1 MRRHGSSTKDP
12 AAHETPAASETK
24 ETRRPDDVQQPDI
37 GALGLLRWAWR
48 QLTSMRTALFLLLLL
63 AVAAVPGSVWPQRS
77 VDPVRVRTYLQE
89 HTTAG
94 PWMDRLRLFDV
105 YSSPWFAAIYLLL
118 FISLIGCVLPR
129 CRVLWRETRGG
140 PVRAPL
146 RLARLPEHREV
157 EVAATPE
164 HALETARRVLGRQ
177 RFRLRPADTSVD
189 ATGAPG
195 QATAYVSAE
204 KGFLRELGNLVFHL
218 ALIGVLIGVAVG
230 HLWGWKGDVI
240 VPATRTFAN
249 SIFSDTQGSFDT
261 LAAGPLVDLE
271 DLPPFIVRVNEVNV
285 AFETGA
291 GGSQFGQPRFFDASV
306 TTQDSPTAAPR
317 NQVMSVNNPLH
328 FGSTSVFL
336 LGNGYAPVITV
347 RDKTGKVVMRE
358 PVVFRPQD
366 NNYTSTGA
374 VKVRATSPQLG
385 FEGIFAPTISDQNL
399 RANPVSDFPG
409 PALPGLLLTLW
420 QGELFPDGAPQSVYA
435 LDTSK
440 MTQPK
445 TAAGLPVRIALRLGE
460 TKAIAGDRGTVTFE
474 SLPRFAGLS
483 VRYDPGKELTLAC
496 SLLALAGLIASL
508 TIRRRRV
515 FVRVREQDGRT
526 LLMVGGLAKG
536 EDVRLGDAVDR
547 VTESILEELPR
558 HES

>member
-12 AAHETPAASETK
+12 AAHETPAASGTT

-37 GALGLLRWAWR
+37 GVLGLLRWAWR

-230 HLWGWKGDVI
+230 HLWGWKGTSSC
-240 VPATRTFAN
+240 PR
-249 SIFSDTQGSFDT
+249 
-261 LAAGPLVDLE
+261 LAP
-271 DLPPFIVRVNEVNV
+271 
-285 AFETGA
+285 
-291 GGSQFGQPRFFDASV
+291 
-306 TTQDSPTAAPR
+306 SPTRSSPTPR
-317 NQVMSVNNPLH
+317 ARSTLSRPARWLTSRTCRRSSC
-328 FGSTSVFL
+328 GSTRSMW
-336 LGNGYAPVITV
+336 PS
-347 RDKTGKVVMRE
+347 
-358 PVVFRPQD
+358 RPARAARSSGSRAS
-366 NNYTSTGA
+366 ST
-374 VKVRATSPQLG
+374 
-385 FEGIFAPTISDQNL
+385 
-399 RANPVSDFPG
+399 
-409 PALPGLLLTLW
+409 PA
-420 QGELFPDGAPQSVYA
+420 
-435 LDTSK
+435 
-440 MTQPK
+440 
-445 TAAGLPVRIALRLGE
+445 
-460 TKAIAGDRGTVTFE
+460 
-474 SLPRFAGLS
+474 
-483 VRYDPGKELTLAC
+483 
-496 SLLALAGLIASL
+496 
-508 TIRRRRV
+508 
-515 FVRVREQDGRT
+515 
-526 LLMVGGLAKG
+526 
-536 EDVRLGDAVDR
+536 
-547 VTESILEELPR
+547 
-558 HES
+558 